1 MRVRNNR
8 LALISVALILAVAA
22 QGIVFARGLA
32 RSGKASSSMASVLL
46 PNSSPLVSFRL
57 LFNVGSALDP
67 KGKEGVAA
75 LTASMI
81 SDGGSRAMSYEQ
93 ISEAMFP
100 MATGFGSQ
108 VDKEMTVFAGTTHTD
123 NLQKYYQIISGML
136 LDPGFRDDDFNR
148 LRTDA
153 INFLKESLRGN
164 NDEELGKEALYVAI
178 YNGHAYGHE
187 NAGTVESLEKLT
199 IDDLKKFYRDNYT
212 RANFVLGLA
221 GGYPKGFEEKVQ
233 ADVAA
238 KLPTGAASKI
248 SLTQPEKISGLEMQ
262 VIQKDTPGT
271 AISFGFPI
279 GVTRSD
285 QDWPALLL
293 VQSYL
298 GQHRSSNSYLY
309 KRLREIRGLNYG
321 DYAYIEYFPRGMF
334 QFQPDP
340 NLCRRQQIFQ
350 VWIRPVEPKNGLFAL
365 RAGLYELNKLVTNGM
380 SQENFDATRRFLTK
394 NVNSLTKTQDAQLGY
409 AIDSKYYGIASFTD
423 YVRDQLAK
431 LKLEDVNRAI
441 KKHLQAE
448 NVRIVVVTKDAEAFK
463 QAAVEGKT
471 SPISYTSMPAK
482 EILEEDKS
490 IESYK
495 LNFDPKKVEVVPV
508 DRVFQK

>member
-1 MRVRNNR
+1 MRVSNR
-8 LALISVALILAVAA
+8 LALISIVLLILTVGATDI
-22 QGIVFARGLA
+22 GFARDPA
-32 RSGKASSSMASVLL
+32 RTGKASTSMASVLL
-46 PNSSPLVSFRL
+46 PNSSPLVSFRF
-57 LFNVGSALDP
+57 LFNAGSALDP

-93 ISEAMFP
+93 ISAAMYP

-108 VDKEMTVFAGTTHTD
+108 VDKEMTVFAGTTHLD
-123 NLQKYYQIISGML
+123 NLQKYYGIISGML

-178 YNGHAYGHE
+178 YNGHAYGHQ
-187 NAGTVESLEKLT
+187 NVGTVESLEKLT
-199 IDDLKKFYRDNYT
+199 VEDLKKFYRDNYT
-212 RANFVLGLA
+212 QANFVLALA

-233 ADVAA
+233 SDVAV
-238 KLPTGAASKI
+238 KLAAGAASKLA
-248 SLTQPEKISGLEMQ
+248 LTQPEKISGLEMQ
-262 VIQKDTPGT
+262 VIQKDTPAT

-279 GVTRSD
+279 PVTRSD
-285 QDWPALLL
+285 PDWPALLL
-293 VQSYL
+293 VQSYF

-340 NLCRRQQIFQ
+340 NLGRRQQIFQ
-350 VWIRPVEPKNGLFAL
+350 VWIRPVELKNGLFAL
-365 RAGLYELNKLVTNGM
+365 RAALYELNKLVGTGM
-380 SQENFDATRRFLTK
+380 SQEDFDATRRFLTK
-394 NVNSLTKTQDAQLGY
+394 NVNTLTKTQDAQLGY
-409 AIDSKYYGIASFTD
+409 AIDSKYYGIPSFTD

-448 NVRIVVVTKDAEAFK
+448 NVKIAVVTKDAEAFK
-463 QAAVEGKT
+463 QAALEGKP
-471 SPISYTSMPAK
+471 SPISYTSLPPK
-482 EILEEDKS
+482 EILEEDKI
-490 IESYK
+490 IEIYK
-495 LNFDPKKVEVVPV
+495 LNFNPKKVEVVPV
-508 DRVFQK
+508 DRMFQK

>member
-1 MRVRNNR
+1 MRASNR
-8 LALISVALILAVAA
+8 LVLTSVALILAVAA
-22 QGIVFARGLA
+22 PGVGLA
-32 RSGKASSSMASVLL
+32 RAGKAYSSMASVLL

-57 LFNVGSALDP
+57 LFNVGSASDP
-67 KGKEGVAA
+67 RGKEGIAA

-81 SDGGSRAMSYEQ
+81 SDGGSRAMSYDQ
-93 ISEAMFP
+93 IVQAMYP
-100 MATGFGSQ
+100 MATSFGSQ
-108 VDKEMTVFAGTTHTD
+108 VDKEMTVFVGTTHVD

-136 LDPGFRDDDFNR
+136 FDPGFREDDFNR

-153 INFLKESLRGN
+153 INFLKENLRGN
-164 NDEELGKEALYVAI
+164 NDEELGKEALYIDI
-178 YNGHAYGHE
+178 YQGHAYGHQ
-187 NAGTVESLEKLT
+187 NIGTVESLEKLT

-212 RANFVLGLA
+212 QSNFVLGLA
-221 GGYPKGFEEKVQ
+221 GGYPKDFDEKVR
-233 ADVAA
+233 ADIAA
-238 KLPTGAASKI
+238 KLATGTPSKLA
-248 SLTQPEKISGLEMQ
+248 LTQPQKISGLEMQ

-279 GVTRSD
+279 DVNRSD
-285 QDWPALLL
+285 PDWPALLL
-293 VQSYL
+293 VQSYF

-309 KRLREIRGLNYG
+309 QRLRQIRGLNYG

-340 NLCRRQQIFQ
+340 NLGRRQQIFQ

-365 RAGLYELNKLVTNGM
+365 RAALYELNKLVQNGL
-380 SQENFDATRRFLTK
+380 SQEDFEATRRFLTK
-394 NVNSLTKTQDAQLGY
+394 NVNTLTKTQDAQLGY
-409 AIDSKYYGIASFTD
+409 AIDSKYYGIPTFTD

-448 NVRIVVVTKDAEAFK
+448 NVKIVVVTKDAEAFK
-463 QAAVEGKT
+463 QAAIEGKP
-471 SPISYTSMPAK
+471 SPVSYTAQPPK
-482 EILEEDKS
+482 EILEEDKL

-495 LNFDPKKVEVVPV
+495 LNFNPEKVAVVPV
-508 DRVFQK
+508 DQIFQK